1 MSVQKQTK
9 RIDLLIRRLKYL
21 ETPECRSLMTETD
34 RVEERRLVT
43 EAFRKALAMKNMVE
57 YTLAEANL
65 LTDFDLYN

>member
-21 ETPECRSLMTETD
+21 ETPECRSLMKETD

-43 EAFRKALAMKNMVE
+43 EEFRKALAMKNMVE
-57 YTLAEANL
+57 YTLAEAKL
-65 LTDFDLYN
+65 LEDFALYD